1 MSINIAVFISGRGS
15 NLNAIIQAIADK
27 RLNAQIKAVISNDPD
42 AAGLTIAEQHGLEI
56 FSLSQKGMTRA
67 QHEEKILE
75 YLKPLDL
82 DYLVLAGYMRILSPD
97 FLKHFK
103 ANEGHYKVINIHP
116 SLLPAFPGTDA
127 YKQAFEYGVKVS
139 GVTVHLID
147 ESMDK
152 GIIIAQEPFPRF
164 PDDTLETFT
173 QRGLSVEHALYP
185 AVLQQVAKHGID
197 TESKTKQKIK

>member
-1 MSINIAVFISGRGS
+1 MIHIAVFISGRGS

-27 RLNAQIKAVISNDPD
+27 RLDAKIETVISNDKD
-42 AAGLTIAEQHGLEI
+42 AAGLLIAEQHGLNTYA
-56 FSLSQKGMTRA
+56 LSQKGMTRA

-75 YLKPLDL
+75 HLNQFKL
-82 DYLVLAGYMRILSPD
+82 DYLVLAGYMRLLSPD
-97 FLKHFK
+97 FLRHFK
-103 ANEGHYKVINIHP
+103 SEHGHYNVINIHP
-116 SLLPAFPGTDA
+116 SLLPAFPGTDS
-127 YKQAFEYGVKVS
+127 YKQAFDYGVKVG

-173 QRGLSVEHALYP
+173 QRGLSVEHSLYP
-185 AVLQQVAKHGID
+185 AVLQQIAKHGI
-197 TESKTKQKIK
+197 ESKPKQKLNK